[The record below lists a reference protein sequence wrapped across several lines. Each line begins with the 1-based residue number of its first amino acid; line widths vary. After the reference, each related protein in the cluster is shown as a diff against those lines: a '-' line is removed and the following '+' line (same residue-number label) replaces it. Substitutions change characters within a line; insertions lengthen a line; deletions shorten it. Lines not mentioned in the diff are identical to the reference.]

1 MAQTRTQQPNDI
13 VPALYAGILKDFKNK
28 VAHDAWVK
36 GFDKRLKN
44 GKATQ
49 DDAAKYAD
57 ILGHAASQALSTGLR
72 PENLPDGKI
81 YWNIAKR
88 TVEPLLQEVT
98 DMVNDAMVIIIEAEH
113 KKKRIGI
120 KPKRAPF
127 NQDRCDA
134 IMNKI
139 VNLSLGETDGE

>member
-1 MAQTRTQQPNDI
+1 M
-13 VPALYAGILKDFKNK
+13 AGIPE
-28 VAHDAWVK
+28 
-36 GFDKRLKN
+36 
-44 GKATQ
+44 KA
-49 DDAAKYAD
+49 AAK
-57 ILGHAASQALSTGLR
+57 ALSRGFR

-88 TVEPLLQEVT
+88 TIEPLLREVT
-98 DMVNDAMVIIIEAEH
+98 DMVNDAVVIIIEAEH